1 MAPHAEHDPKSV
13 AGKELPIAERTQLLV
28 IGAGPAGL
36 AAAIEAAGRGLSVV
50 LVDENPVSFRTMG
63 DEAPLHFGQGMSGL
77 ARNRNAMME
86 AFIASEPLIETA
98 FEAGVDVRLGIAC
111 WGLFANGASLGWLPG
126 TVAGL
131 NDDERSWMLG
141 AENVIVAAGRRDMGL
156 GFPGWEKPGV
166 LGATAALSL
175 AQRYGALAPRRV
187 VMLGSSTEALAA
199 ALALRET
206 GVVIAAIVEQADK
219 AVGAPDLLAALRDGG
234 TEILTCHVVREATG
248 REHVEAALVS
258 AIGADGKAIGDER
271 AIPCDGIVLAVG
283 ATPVVDLLD
292 ALGCEIAFQ
301 PERGGYAPVLDGEQ
315 RTSRPG
321 IFAAGDAAGIWAD
334 KTLDR
339 AIAEAEGRR
348 AAAAILRESGVPAA
362 GDGAGRAAPPQ
373 PDHDIGAYRLAW
385 VRASVIEARAEFHVC
400 QCEEVTAREIL
411 EVRPPRYLDWQNERR
426 NDRSLS
432 ALLGDEPP
440 NPDQIKRLTRAGMGP
455 CQGRRC
461 REQVAA
467 LLALGAAVPLSSIP
481 LAGYRAPVRPLPL
494 SVAGQIPESA
504 EQAEHWDTWFG
515 MHAQWRPF
523 WEVPALYTV
532 AGNDATG
539 PVASE

>member
-1 MAPHAEHDPKSV
+1 MTPHDPASV
-13 AGKELPIAERTQLLV
+13 AGKELDVAERAQLLV

-50 LVDENPVSFRTMG
+50 LVDESPVSFRTMG
-63 DEAPLHFGQGMSGL
+63 DEVPLHYGQGMSGL

-86 AFIASEPLIETA
+86 AFIASEPLIEAA
-98 FEAGVDVRLGIAC
+98 FEAGVDVRLGTAC
-111 WGLFANGASLGWLPG
+111 WGLYANGPSLGWLPG

-141 AENVIVAAGRRDMGL
+141 ADNVIVAAGRRDMGL

-175 AQRYGALAPRRV
+175 AQRYGALEPRRV
-187 VMLGSSTEALAA
+187 VVLGSSTEALAA
-199 ALALRET
+199 ALALREA
-206 GVVIAAIVEQADK
+206 GVAIAAIVEQAD
-219 AVGAPDLLAALRDGG
+219 AVLGAPDLLAALRGGG
-234 TEILTCHVVREATG
+234 TEILTRHVVREASG

-258 AIGADGKAIGDER
+258 EIDANGKAIGDER
-271 AIPCDGIVLAVG
+271 SIACDGIVLAVG

-292 ALGCEIAFQ
+292 AVGCKIAFQ
-301 PERGGYAPVLDGEQ
+301 PERSGYAPIVDADQ
-315 RTSRPG
+315 RTTLRT
-321 IFAAGDAAGIWAD
+321 IFAVGDAAGIWPA

-339 AIAEAEGRR
+339 GVAEGESRR
-348 AAAAILRESGVPAA
+348 AVAAIVCALGIADGRPVTAA
-362 GDGAGRAAPPQ
+362 SKPPE
-373 PDHDIGAYRLAW
+373 PSHDISAYRLAW

-432 ALLGDEPP
+432 ALLGEEPP
-440 NPDQIKRLTRAGMGP
+440 NPDQVKRLTRAGMGP

-467 LLALGAAVPLSSIP
+467 LLALGAAMPLSAIP

-504 EQAEHWDTWFG
+504 GQAEHWDTWFG

-523 WEVPALYTV
+523 WDVPALYTV
-532 AGNDATG
+532 ATNDATG

>member
-1 MAPHAEHDPKSV
+1 MAPQSPHDPKSV
-13 AGKELPIAERTQLLV
+13 AGKELHLQERAQLLV

-50 LVDENPVSFRTMG
+50 LVDENPVSFRAMG

-86 AFIASEPLIETA
+86 AFIASEPLIEAA
-98 FEAGVDVRLGIAC
+98 FEAGVDVRLGTAC
-111 WGLFANGASLGWLPG
+111 WGLYANGPSLGWLPG

-141 AENVIVAAGRRDMGL
+141 ADHVVVAAGRRDMGL

-175 AQRYGALAPRRV
+175 ERRYGALEPRRV
-187 VMLGSSTEALAA
+187 VLLGSSTEALAA

-206 GVVIAAIVEQADK
+206 GVVIAAIVEQAD
-219 AVGAPDLLAALRDGG
+219 AVLGAPDLLAALRGGG
-234 TEILTCHVVREATG
+234 TEILTRHIVREAAG

-258 AIGADGKAIGDER
+258 EIDADGKAVGQER
-271 AIPCDGIVLAVG
+271 AIACDGIVLAVG

-292 ALGCEIAFQ
+292 ALGCTIAFQ
-301 PERGGYAPVLDGEQ
+301 PERGGYAPIVDADQ
-315 RTSRPG
+315 RTSLRT
-321 IFAAGDAAGIWAD
+321 IFAAGDAAGLWPA

-339 AIAEAEGRR
+339 GIAEGEGRR
-348 AAAAILRESGVPAA
+348 AVAAIMRERGIAAALPAA
-362 GDGAGRAAPPQ
+362 AAMPPE
-373 PDHDIGAYRLAW
+373 PAHDICAYRLAW

-411 EVRPPRYLDWQNERR
+411 EVRPPRYLDWKNERR

-432 ALLGDEPP
+432 ALLGEEPP
-440 NPDQIKRLTRAGMGP
+440 NPDQVKRLTRAGMGP

-467 LLALGAAVPLSSIP
+467 LLALGAAMPLSSIP

-494 SVAGQIPESA
+494 SVAGQLPESV

-523 WEVPALYTV
+523 WDVPALYTV